1 MEKTLGKFRTVSIS
15 KQTALSNA
23 EIKLC
28 EETIPKECTPDED
41 LKLTNIVNVEENLN
55 KIDKNRDNDSNEKEP
70 IPEEED
76 KQLDDNENVQN
87 LNISHIHIEI
97 K

>member
-28 EETIPKECTPDED
+28 EETIPKESTPDED
-41 LKLTNIVNVEENLN
+41 LKLTNIVNVEENI
-55 KIDKNRDNDSNEKEP
+55 IDKNGDSDGNEKET
-70 IPEEED
+70 IPEEQD